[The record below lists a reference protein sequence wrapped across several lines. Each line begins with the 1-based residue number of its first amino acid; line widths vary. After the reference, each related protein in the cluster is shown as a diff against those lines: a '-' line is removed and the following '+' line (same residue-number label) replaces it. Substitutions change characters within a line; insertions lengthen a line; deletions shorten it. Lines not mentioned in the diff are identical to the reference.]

1 MILLLLRLISL
12 TPSNIEIEATTSQTE
27 KTTHCE
33 LAFENLHPDHTYN
46 ISFLR
51 EDKTPYLSYTLKK
64 KPTPEKLQLIDFDN
78 CRGILISLEDS
89 VSKETSL
96 YRYFPYEQILQLDGI
111 TISLVS
117 LDARARNL
125 LCKMSGFEPYEPFI
139 CQTTFNEQ
147 NIIEG
152 TANADGT
159 FTYLLSHTNFDK
171 GAKDPFALLR
181 NSTKK
186 TAKTSYTW
194 GKALVRGKKNRIYL
208 EAKSNPPI
216 TSSR

>member
-1 MILLLLRLISL
+1 MAYLLQVS
-12 TPSNIEIEATTSQTE
+12 SN
-27 KTTHCE
+27 
-33 LAFENLHPDHTYN
+33 
-46 ISFLR
+46 
-51 EDKTPYLSYTLKK
+51 
-64 KPTPEKLQLIDFDN
+64 QLM
-78 CRGILISLEDS
+78 G
-89 VSKETSL
+89 
-96 YRYFPYEQILQLDGI
+96 YPLDDLPP
-111 TISLVS
+111 SLVS

-159 FTYLLSHTNFDK
+159 FAYLLSHTNFDK

-186 TAKTSYTW
+186 TTKTNYLW
-194 GKALVRGKKNRIYL
+194 GKALVRGKKNRIISFV
-208 EAKSNPPI
+208 ESEHSKQPKS
-216 TSSR
+216 S